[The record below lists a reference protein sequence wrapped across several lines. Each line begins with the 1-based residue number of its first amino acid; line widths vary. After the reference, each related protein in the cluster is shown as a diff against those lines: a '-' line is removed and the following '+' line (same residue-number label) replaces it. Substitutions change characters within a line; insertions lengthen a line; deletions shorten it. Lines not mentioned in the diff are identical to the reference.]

1 MKHITSSQGIDH
13 LVDTYQQHLR
23 YVKGLAPDT
32 CANYAREVQEFL
44 IVQWKKAGGDLVL
57 ARLGGENILKYL
69 TRQRSRCQPVSLQY
83 LACTLRS
90 FLRFLALSGQCPA
103 ELVHA
108 VPKIQA
114 GPRIASPHYLSEA
127 QLQRLLASFDPQIPC
142 GARDQAVVYCLAKLG
157 LRAGEVA
164 HLSLEDLDWRQ
175 GTLRLTQTKGRHERL
190 LPLLPTVGKAVAH
203 YLRLARPTITHRRV
217 FVSLPGGAPLCSTQV
232 SWLTAAALR
241 RADLIFP
248 RLGAQLLRR
257 TFATHLTQRGASVKA
272 VADLLGHRYLN
283 CTQLYTHVN
292 LPMLQGVAQP
302 WPEVTR

>member
-1 MKHITSSQGIDH
+1 
-13 LVDTYQQHLR
+13 
-23 YVKGLAPDT
+23 
-32 CANYAREVQEFL
+32 
-44 IVQWKKAGGDLVL
+44 VQWKKAGGDLVL
-57 ARLGGENILKYL
+57 TRLGGENILKYL

-83 LACTLRS
+83 LASTLRS

-164 HLSLEDLDWRQ
+164 HLSLEDFDWRQ

-203 YLRLARPTITHRRV
+203 YLRFARPTVTHRGV
-217 FVSLPGGAPLCSTQV
+217 FVSLPGGAALSSTQV
-232 SWLTAAALR
+232 SCLTAAALR

-257 TFATHLTQRGASVKA
+257 TFATHLTQRGTSVKA

-283 CTQLYTHVN
+283 CTQLYAHVN

>member
-1 MKHITSSQGIDH
+1 
-13 LVDTYQQHLR
+13 
-23 YVKGLAPDT
+23 
-32 CANYAREVQEFL
+32 
-44 IVQWKKAGGDLVL
+44 
-57 ARLGGENILKYL
+57 GGENILKYL

-83 LACTLRS
+83 LASTLRS

-142 GARDQAVVYCLAKLG
+142 GARDQAVLYCLAKLG

-190 LPLLPTVGKAVAH
+190 LPLLPAVGKGLAH
-203 YLRLARPTITHRRV
+203 NRH
-217 FVSLPGGAPLCSTQV
+217 LPP
-232 SWLTAAALR
+232 
-241 RADLIFP
+241 
-248 RLGAQLLRR
+248 RR
-257 TFATHLTQRGASVKA
+257 TPTDECLSHCLAAHHYPAPKFPG
-272 VADLLGHRYLN
+272 
-283 CTQLYTHVN
+283 
-292 LPMLQGVAQP
+292 
-302 WPEVTR
+302 